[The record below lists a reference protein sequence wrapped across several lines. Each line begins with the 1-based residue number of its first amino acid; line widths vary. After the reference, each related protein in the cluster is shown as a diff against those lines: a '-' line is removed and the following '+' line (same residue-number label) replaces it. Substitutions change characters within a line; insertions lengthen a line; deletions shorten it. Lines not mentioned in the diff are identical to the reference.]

1 MNQVLFFLL
10 FPECDNESMNS
21 IEKIDEI
28 VKMLIK
34 IKKFCRLYHL
44 NSLFLYDSDA
54 LDYFE
59 NVADLLD
66 RKDKMQNIRNV
77 LDRNAINVKNQ
88 TRKES
93 DVYYV
98 RYDTKSLCT
107 DIQTPLII
115 QNIPGNECDKCLVSF
130 VENVPTDYGYVHVIR
145 DAVHRYDL
153 PKIETVR
160 LFHSTSDIV
169 EWLKTFDNGSLLIS
183 ESLDY
188 TRTSYRWNNQCIYRK
203 NDNNTY
209 WYFDYFHKDN
219 KPHYEVFDSNGTWLG
234 EADAI
239 NGNPVIPSNT
249 NQNKSISHILHGKP

>member
-10 FPECDNESMNS
+10 FPESDNAS
-21 IEKIDEI
+21 INPIGKIDEI
-28 VKMLIK
+28 ISMLTM
-34 IKKFCRLYHL
+34 IKKYCRLHKNQL
-44 NSLFLYDSDA
+44 NPLFLYDSDA
-54 LDYFE
+54 LGYFE
-59 NVADLLD
+59 NVANSSD
-66 RKDKMQNIRNV
+66 RKDKIQNIRNL

-115 QNIPGNECDKCLVSF
+115 QNIPGNGCNKCLVSF
-130 VENVPTDYGYVHVIR
+130 VEDVPTDYGYVHVIR

-153 PKIETVR
+153 PKIETVH

-169 EWLKTFDNGSLLIS
+169 EWLKTFDDGCQLIS
-183 ESLDY
+183 ESPDF
-188 TRTSYRWNNQCIYRK
+188 TRTKYRWEKQCIYCR
-203 NDNNTY
+203 NADNTY

-219 KPHYEVFDSNGTWLG
+219 KSHYEVFNSNGIWLG
-234 EADAI
+234 EAETTNSTPI
-239 NGNPVIPSNT
+239 IPPNVKS
-249 NQNKSISHILHGKP
+249 KSISHILHGR